1 MELISIG
8 SKVRKIRNKKFIL
21 QEKVMLG
28 KQRRERK

>member
-8 SKVRKIRNKKFIL
+8 CEVRKIRNKKFIL
-21 QEKVMLG
+21 QKEVMLG